1 MESPDPMYN
10 AWTEPAQPAAPAP
23 IESASA
29 TTDPARNANS
39 GSGPYLIAI
48 GGLLLVGLLCYSVV
62 SCTTNSLGAM
72 YELASSS
79 YDLDTFDPIED
90 IDFFE
95 LSPED
100 FENMSDE
107 EILQY
112 FDELFD
118 SFDGELP
125 PDMVPG
131 IIVDGPGGPGAH
143 GGPGGIAFSAELVDE
158 LDLLD
163 LYIGVDQRLMASA
176 APETAASVQT
186 LLDIDS
192 ASCAE
197 LSELVA
203 EALADPSSAQAKFT
217 EALDLARNT
226 VDSISVLEPVS
237 TQGPNSAQID
247 DQLELAYSLASI
259 RWDRIVEMLEL
270 LSDPSANAVS
280 IEVQAELVD
289 TMSDQCETALEQ
301 ALILSAKA

>member
-10 AWTEPAQPAAPAP
+10 AWTEPAQPAALAP

-112 FDELFD
+112 FD
-118 SFDGELP
+118 
-125 PDMVPG
+125 
-131 IIVDGPGGPGAH
+131 
-143 GGPGGIAFSAELVDE
+143 
-158 LDLLD
+158 
-163 LYIGVDQRLMASA
+163 
-176 APETAASVQT
+176 
-186 LLDIDS
+186 
-192 ASCAE
+192 
-197 LSELVA
+197 
-203 EALADPSSAQAKFT
+203 
-217 EALDLARNT
+217 
-226 VDSISVLEPVS
+226 
-237 TQGPNSAQID
+237 
-247 DQLELAYSLASI
+247 
-259 RWDRIVEMLEL
+259 
-270 LSDPSANAVS
+270 
-280 IEVQAELVD
+280 
-289 TMSDQCETALEQ
+289 
-301 ALILSAKA
+301 